1 MIRRALKTFI
11 CLLFVTNA
19 AAQTPPSI
27 EGVWRIAQ
35 RITPAGNLAANGVD
49 VTQNNPAPSL
59 LIFTKSHYSEIYETG
74 GRPRPSVPPPA
85 NPQQLTDADKIAWY
99 NQWRPF
105 TANSGTYEI
114 SGSTLI
120 THPMV
125 AKNVDVMTRGTA
137 IPLDVKFEDTK
148 TVWLIPTG
156 DFVSTE
162 PRVKL
167 TRLE

>member
-1 MIRRALKTFI
+1 MIRRVLKAFI

-35 RITPAGNLAANGVD
+35 RITPAGNPAANGVA

-59 LIFTKSHYSEIYETG
+59 LT
-74 GRPRPSVPPPA
+74 
-85 NPQQLTDADKIAWY
+85 
-99 NQWRPF
+99 
-105 TANSGTYEI
+105 GTYEM
-114 SGSTLI
+114 SGSMLI
-120 THPMV
+120 RHPTV
-125 AKNVDVMTRGTA
+125 AKNVDVMTRGSA
-137 IPLDVKFEDTK
+137 IPFDVKFEDAN
-148 TVWLIPTG
+148 TVWLIPGG
-156 DFVSTE
+156 DFASTE

>member
-1 MIRRALKTFI
+1 MGEGLTTDVMLPARRLLSVLSSGLEVIMIRRVLKAFI

-35 RITPAGNLAANGVD
+35 RITPAGNPAANGVD

-74 GRPRPSVPPPA
+74 GRPRPSVSPPA

-114 SGSTLI
+114 SDRRSSNI
-120 THPMV
+120 
-125 AKNVDVMTRGTA
+125 R
-137 IPLDVKFEDTK
+137 
-148 TVWLIPTG
+148 W
-156 DFVSTE
+156 S
-162 PRVKL
+162 PR
-167 TRLE
+167 TWT